1 MSKTTLT
8 PEDLKAIG
16 KIVLSKVE
24 ECLKTFGA
32 INAANVNELMTV
44 DELAEK
50 LKQSKQTIYKLIKE
64 NDLNS
69 IKIGKQIYIKATDF
83 NDYINKNSYDNR

>member
-8 PEDLKAIG
+8 PEDLKAIS
-16 KIVLSKVE
+16 KIVSSKVE

-32 INAANVNELMTV
+32 INASTVNELMTV

-64 NDLNS
+64 HDLKS

-83 NDYINKNSYDNR
+83 NDYINNKQL